1 MSTNLKMVAWF
12 SLYIFFSEIPKSWF
26 LYGDIFCLPPRKIA
40 KFHVPVII
48 TISNLLRGPFSLK
61 IPNPSHQISQILDPK
76 KPIEDPPC
84 RYVWKLSH
92 GFHWIWALKK
102 FEVWDHSWCTA
113 EKKISLLTILYHI
126 NFSPQD
132 TQICFFID
140 FDCSK
145 KPIRKLL
152 KQDQEGMIGCWPP
165 GVLTFIL
172 NYRG

>member
-26 LYGDIFCLPPRKIA
+26 LYGDIFCFPPCKIA